1 MNDANAGA
9 SGSTRAKARIRWCN
23 AIGKLVMGVK
33 SVRTGRVGQ
42 VAGRNGLLHWCDDPR
57 LQIFT
62 VTVKLFG
69 LHHFDETT
77 RAGR

>member
-1 MNDANAGA
+1 
-9 SGSTRAKARIRWCN
+9 
-23 AIGKLVMGVK
+23 MGVK